1 MDLHTYSEK
10 PAAFTAS
17 RVLKISAIS
26 LRILTNIFLLL
37 SLIILITKVNA
48 NGPFKDDTVHFYELV
63 GYRYMTATIILGGAY
78 SIWQTMTAVI
88 RHKKGYE
95 GNLVLDYY
103 GDKVM
108 SIALATGS
116 VAGFVMTGELQREAY
131 KVSKDTGDYY
141 HKFFKMGYAADGFLL
156 LGFICAL
163 ILSELSSY
171 ALPRR

>member
-1 MDLHTYSEK
+1 MDQHKYSEK
-10 PAAFTAS
+10 PAVFTP
-17 RVLKISAIS
+17 RLLKISAIG
-26 LRILTNIFLLL
+26 LRILTTIFLFL

-48 NGPFKDDTVHFYELV
+48 DGAAKDDTVHFYDLV

-78 SIWQTMTAVI
+78 SIWQTVTTVI
-88 RHKKGYE
+88 RLKKGYE

-131 KVSKDTGDYY
+131 KVNKSTGDYFHGY
-141 HKFFKMGYAADGFLL
+141 FKMGYAADGFVF

-171 ALPRR
+171 ALPKRF

>member
-1 MDLHTYSEK
+1 MDQHRYSEK
-10 PAAFTAS
+10 PAVFTH
-17 RVLKISAIS
+17 RVLKISAIG
-26 LRILTNIFLLL
+26 LRILTTIFLFL

-48 NGPFKDDTVHFYELV
+48 NGPSDDDTVHFYDLV
-63 GYRYMTATIILGGAY
+63 GYRYMTATIVLGGAY

-88 RHKKGYE
+88 RLKKGYE
-95 GNLVLDYY
+95 GNFELEYY
-103 GDKVM
+103 CDKVM

-131 KVSKDTGDYY
+131 KVNNETEHYH
-141 HKFFKMGYAADGFLL
+141 HKFFKMGYAADGFLF

-171 ALPRR
+171 ALPRRF